1 MSYLPERVLRYLS
14 KYSIPNWNLEISD
27 AFNINSIIVI
37 PAISEY
43 HNILLL
49 LESFLNNDNKY
60 FPYTLI
66 IFVIN
71 NSTTSDENVKE
82 DNKKSL
88 EFIRSLVNKRPETE
102 LTKKVMLRG
111 LRFGLVDASTKGK
124 ELPEKDAGVGLA
136 RKIGMDIALTVFD
149 YSSKNKKL
157 IISLDADCTVQDNYI
172 TEIIENFDRGK
183 YSAAVV
189 KFEHSLLENNT
200 LSAIICY
207 EIFLRYYILGL
218 KLANSPY
225 AFHSVGS
232 TMVID
237 YETYLKAEGMNKRK
251 AAEDFYFMEKVAKRT
266 EIKEIKSTTVYPS
279 SRGSWRVPFGTG
291 QRVNRFIN
299 KVQDEYFLYNQESFL
314 ILKAWLEVFNN
325 SKILTSKKYLNIAE
339 KIHPEL
345 YNFLK
350 ANNFENYWDKILTNS
365 KKNIQIER
373 QKVNWFDG
381 FKTLKLIHYLRD
393 RAFPLTNMFDAL
405 DNILFYFNYS
415 CLVKRKVNEIPKRE
429 EQIIYLNILR
439 ELT

>member
-27 AFNINSIIVI
+27 AFNINSVIVI

-60 FPYTLI
+60 FQSTLI

-71 NSTTSDENVKE
+71 NSASAEEDIKE

-88 EFIRSLVNKRPETE
+88 ELIRSLVNKRPETE
-102 LTKKVMLRG
+102 FTKKTMSRG

-136 RKIGMDIALTVFD
+136 RKIGMDLTLTVFD

-157 IISLDADCTVQDNYI
+157 IISLDADCTIQNNYI
-172 TEIIENFDRGK
+172 TEIVESFNKEN
-183 YSAAVV
+183 YSAAVI
-189 KFEHSLLENNT
+189 KFEHSLSEDST
-200 LSAIICY
+200 SPAIICY
-207 EIFLRYYILGL
+207 EIFLRYYVLGL

-225 AFHSVGS
+225 AFQSVGS
-232 TMVID
+232 TIVID
-237 YETYLKAEGMNKRK
+237 YESYIKAEGMNKRK
-251 AAEDFYFMEKVAKRT
+251 AAEDFYFLEKVVKRT
-266 EIKEIKSTTVYPS
+266 EIKEIRSTTVYPS
-279 SRGSWRVPFGTG
+279 SRDSWRVPFGTG
-291 QRVNRFIN
+291 QRVNRFLK

-314 ILKAWLEVFNN
+314 ILGSWLEVFNN
-325 SKILTSKKYLNIAE
+325 GEILTSKEYLSLAKN
-339 KIHPEL
+339 IHPVL
-345 YNFLK
+345 YSFLEI
-350 ANNFENYWDKILTNS
+350 NNFENYWDRILTNS

-393 RAFPLTNMFDAL
+393 RAFPLINMFDAL

-415 CLVKRKVNEIPKRE
+415 CGVKRKVDEIPTRE